1 MFAFVDRLLS
11 TVFDSDKIIIE
22 DIVDNEGGSSKFVGE
37 EIVKR
42 GKKKA
47 DLRCYKRNNFK
58 KGLCRGYREKSTHF
72 PYLFI
77 GGKDNLAMSFT

>member
-1 MFAFVDRLLS
+1 MFAFADRLLS

-47 DLRCYKRNNFK
+47 NLRCYKRNNFK
-58 KGLCRGYREKSTHF
+58 KRF
-72 PYLFI
+72 
-77 GGKDNLAMSFT
+77 M